1 MIALRRYSAVW
12 AAGEAVTGFDVR
24 VGGDRGNSGDATK
37 CHEGAVEV
45 HLPWSALRR
54 QTAIQA
60 TRWRQSGGR
69 QTRSLKPNGIPGV
82 CGHDRRIGET
92 LDSRLFN
99 LGGERSSG

>member
-1 MIALRRYSAVW
+1 MFALGATEATAATRRSAMK
-12 AAGEAVTGFDVR
+12 APSRFIC
-24 VGGDRGNSGDATK
+24 S
-37 CHEGAVEV
+37 
-45 HLPWSALRR
+45 WSALRR